1 MPEKILVVD
10 DQIVNRRLLIDIL
23 KKKGYELIEAEDGE
37 EAIELTLREQ
47 PDLVLLDIVM
57 PKKDGYEVC
66 FELQQDSR
74 SADIPVIFVSSKSG
88 VSDKIKGIE
97 LGGVDYVTK
106 PFDGGEVLARVNT
119 QLKIRNLTK
128 RLKQANN
135 ELLEKQRL
143 IDEDLKAGAE
153 IQRSLLS
160 LSPPE
165 VEDIDVV
172 WRFMPCQKVGGDVF
186 NVFQLDEDHWAI
198 YMLDV
203 SGHGIPSAMVA
214 VSVSQMLQPRE
225 GFFLKRSI
233 KTPPYYEIVSPSRVL
248 DVMDQKYHIESLNK
262 FFTISY
268 LILNVKKGTIRYS
281 SAGHP
286 PPVLFH
292 RDGSME
298 LLKEGGTIIGMG
310 GMLPFEEG
318 EKKLSFGDRLFIY
331 TDGIVEYQNEKGEFY
346 GEDRFFEELQR
357 QKEKLI
363 SNTVD
368 GVITSLMR
376 FGNNTEPQDDI
387 SLLALEFRG
396 NNGSPS
402 SNSGRIE

>member
-23 KKKGYELIEAEDGE
+23 KKKGYEFIEAEDGE

-88 VSDKIKGIE
+88 VKDKIKGIE

-128 RLKQANN
+128 KLRQANN
-135 ELLEKQRL
+135 ELLEKQRR

-160 LSPPE
+160 LNPPE

-172 WRFMPCQKVGGDVF
+172 WRFMPCQKVGGDIF

-357 QKEKLI
+357 LKENLI

-387 SLLALEFRG
+387 SLLALEFMG

>member
-1 MPEKILVVD
+1 
-10 DQIVNRRLLIDIL
+10 
-23 KKKGYELIEAEDGE
+23 
-37 EAIELTLREQ
+37 
-47 PDLVLLDIVM
+47 
-57 PKKDGYEVC
+57 
-66 FELQQDSR
+66 
-74 SADIPVIFVSSKSG
+74 
-88 VSDKIKGIE
+88 
-97 LGGVDYVTK
+97 
-106 PFDGGEVLARVNT
+106 
-119 QLKIRNLTK
+119 
-128 RLKQANN
+128 
-135 ELLEKQRL
+135 
-143 IDEDLKAGAE
+143 
-153 IQRSLLS
+153 
-160 LSPPE
+160 
-165 VEDIDVV
+165 
-172 WRFMPCQKVGGDVF
+172 
-186 NVFQLDEDHWAI
+186 
-198 YMLDV
+198 LDV

-357 QKEKLI
+357 LKEKLI

-396 NNGSPS
+396 NSGSPS
-402 SNSGRIE
+402 SNSGQIE